1 MFIHRSLRQKRF
13 SQCIRHFVKMISR
26 VVNVCLT
33 INNISG
39 AGTFNN
45 YNAFLKIKILNK
57 SKKRVYYDNNTT
69 VLMIPGS
76 SSL

>member
-1 MFIHRSLRQKRF
+1 
-13 SQCIRHFVKMISR
+13 MISR

-39 AGTFNN
+39 AETFNN
-45 YNAFLKIKILNK
+45 YMYNAFFKIKILY
-57 SKKRVYYDNNTT
+57 KRKNVVYCDNNTT

-76 SSL
+76 SSM

>member
-1 MFIHRSLRQKRF
+1 
-13 SQCIRHFVKMISR
+13 MISR

-39 AGTFNN
+39 EGTFNN
-45 YNAFLKIKILNK
+45 CNASFKIKILNK
-57 SKKRVYYDNNTT
+57 RKKRVYYDNNTT

-76 SSL
+76 SSM